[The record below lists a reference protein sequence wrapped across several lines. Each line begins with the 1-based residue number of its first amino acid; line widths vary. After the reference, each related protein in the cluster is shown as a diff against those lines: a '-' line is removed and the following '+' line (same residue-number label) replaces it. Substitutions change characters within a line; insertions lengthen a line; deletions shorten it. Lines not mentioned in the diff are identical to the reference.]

1 MRFKEGDKVFK
12 GQTIAS
18 LDSYVIQRQLQLA
31 MNNYKMTRE
40 NFDQAHRNKDDN
52 YLKTQQIYPYDTY
65 AKAGMDGNGKDSAID
80 QVIQIILD
88 QNQANLDAAVIQTEI
103 ANYAYTLASI
113 NSPINGVLIHE
124 DVTTANQIVTPV
136 TTFTV
141 IDPNAYVFKANV
153 PEEDIQYVGIG
164 QKATIALSGNDKKY
178 DGQVVRIYPD
188 KIVSSTG
195 ENVYQVDIQC
205 EEMVNIQYKQ
215 NGVAMIQNNQNKDV
229 KLVSS
234 WMILGGSKVWVEDES
249 GKTVLRDI
257 KIGQTNG
264 GYVEVVSGLENNDKV
279 VDNPESLISNHYLV
293 Y

>member
-1 MRFKEGDKVFK
+1 
-12 GQTIAS
+12 
-18 LDSYVIQRQLQLA
+18 

-215 NGVAMIQNNQNKDV
+215 NGVAMIQNNQNKAA
-229 KLVSS
+229 
-234 WMILGGSKVWVEDES
+234 I
-249 GKTVLRDI
+249 
-257 KIGQTNG
+257 
-264 GYVEVVSGLENNDKV
+264 
-279 VDNPESLISNHYLV
+279 
-293 Y
+293 